1 MIKLK
6 IYIKKQF
13 ASRVVPFYL
22 ILNEDIVVVKN
33 AISNN
38 NLIDILN
45 KEQSS
50 INIYP
55 IKANQIIVFNIN

>member
-6 IYIKKQF
+6 IYRKKQF
-13 ASRVVPFYL
+13 ASRVVHFYL

-55 IKANQIIVFNIN
+55 IKAN

>member
-6 IYIKKQF
+6 IYRKKQF

-45 KEQSS
+45 KE
-50 INIYP
+50 
-55 IKANQIIVFNIN
+55 